1 MIEIDPEQTIP
12 LSQVVDDLKSFLPN
26 GYFKT
31 RNRLLNLHY
40 IGNLNLVHN
49 GPLSSVYYVTQQD
62 GTAMAVKRIPLAAS
76 SLSLE
81 LTSKLFDELKALHHP
96 NIVKMFEFD
105 HDRLYR

>member
-12 LSQVVDDLKSFLPN
+12 LSQVVDDLKSLLPN
-26 GYFKT
+26 AYRFS
-31 RNRLLNLHY
+31 NLHY
-40 IGNLNLVHN
+40 CGNLNLVHS
-49 GPLSSVYYVTQQD
+49 GPLSSVYYVTQED
-62 GTAMAVKRIPLAAS
+62 GTGMAVKRIPLDVS

-81 LTSKLFDELKALHHP
+81 LTSKVFDELKALHHP